1 VIFGLREVTTENWE
15 GNMGVEDRF
24 GTIAVKRG
32 FVTKEQVL
40 EAMKIQMERDL
51 DGLEHRLIGS
61 ILYSMGYITL
71 PQIDE
76 VAEAVKK
83 GEK

>member
-1 VIFGLREVTTENWE
+1 
-15 GNMGVEDRF
+15 MGVEDRF

-40 EAMKIQMERDL
+40 ESMKIQMERDL

-76 VAEAVKK
+76 VAEAVKN
-83 GEK
+83 GEG

>member
-1 VIFGLREVTTENWE
+1 MGLEE
-15 GNMGVEDRF
+15 RF
-24 GTIAVKRG
+24 GTIAVKKG

-40 EAMKIQMERDL
+40 EGMKVQMERNL

-76 VAEAVKK
+76 VAEDVKNGK
-83 GEK
+83 D

>member
-1 VIFGLREVTTENWE
+1 
-15 GNMGVEDRF
+15 MGVDLVENRF
-24 GTIAVKRG
+24 GTIAVKKG

-40 EAMKIQMERDL
+40 EAMKIQMERNL

-83 GEK
+83 GEG

>member
-1 VIFGLREVTTENWE
+1 
-15 GNMGVEDRF
+15 MGVDLVEERF
-24 GTIAVKRG
+24 GTIAVKKG
-32 FVTKEQVL
+32 FITKEQVL

-61 ILYSMGYITL
+61 ILYSKGYITL

-83 GEK
+83 GEE

>member
-1 VIFGLREVTTENWE
+1 
-15 GNMGVEDRF
+15 
-24 GTIAVKRG
+24 
-32 FVTKEQVL
+32 
-40 EAMKIQMERDL
+40 MKIQMERDL

-71 PQIDE
+71 SQIDE

>member
-1 VIFGLREVTTENWE
+1 
-15 GNMGVEDRF
+15 MGVEDRF

-61 ILYSMGYITL
+61 ILYSMGNITL

-83 GEK
+83 GEE

>member
-1 VIFGLREVTTENWE
+1 
-15 GNMGVEDRF
+15 MGVEDRF

-83 GEK
+83 GEE

>member
-1 VIFGLREVTTENWE
+1 
-15 GNMGVEDRF
+15 MGVDLVEERF
-24 GTIAVKRG
+24 GTIAVKKG
-32 FVTKEQVL
+32 VVTKEQVL

-61 ILYSMGYITL
+61 ILYSMGYVTL

-76 VAEAVKK
+76 VVEAVKTC
-83 GEK
+83 EE

>member
-1 VIFGLREVTTENWE
+1 
-15 GNMGVEDRF
+15 MGVDLVENRF
-24 GTIAVKRG
+24 GTIAVKKG

-40 EAMKIQMERDL
+40 EAMKIQMERNL

-61 ILYSMGYITL
+61 ILYSIGYITL

-83 GEK
+83 GKD

>member
-1 VIFGLREVTTENWE
+1 MGADLVEN
-15 GNMGVEDRF
+15 RF
-24 GTIAVKRG
+24 GTIAVKKG
-32 FVTKEQVL
+32 FVTSEQVL
-40 EAMKIQMERDL
+40 EAVKIQTERNM

-83 GEK
+83 G

>member
-1 VIFGLREVTTENWE
+1 
-15 GNMGVEDRF
+15 MGVDFVEDRF
-24 GTIAVKRG
+24 GTIAVRNG

-61 ILYSMGYITL
+61 ILYSMGYMTL
-71 PQIDE
+71 QQIDE

-83 GEK
+83 V

>member
-1 VIFGLREVTTENWE
+1 
-15 GNMGVEDRF
+15 MGVDLVEDRF

-61 ILYSMGYITL
+61 ILYSMGYMTL
-71 PQIDE
+71 QQIDE

-83 GEK
+83 I

>member
-1 VIFGLREVTTENWE
+1 
-15 GNMGVEDRF
+15 MGVDLVEERF
-24 GTIAVKRG
+24 GTIAVKKG

-40 EAMKIQMERDL
+40 EAMKVQMERDL
-51 DGLEHRLIGS
+51 EGLEHRLIGS
-61 ILYSMGYITL
+61 VLYSMGYIAL

-83 GEK
+83 G

>member
-1 VIFGLREVTTENWE
+1 
-15 GNMGVEDRF
+15 MGVEDRF

-40 EAMKIQMERDL
+40 ESMKIQMERDL

-61 ILYSMGYITL
+61 ILYSMGHITL

-83 GEK
+83 GEE

>member
-1 VIFGLREVTTENWE
+1 
-15 GNMGVEDRF
+15 MGVDLVEDRF
-24 GTIAVKRG
+24 GTIAVKKG

-76 VAEAVKK
+76 VAEDVKK
-83 GEK
+83 G

>member
-1 VIFGLREVTTENWE
+1 
-15 GNMGVEDRF
+15 MDACMVEDRF
-24 GTIAVKRG
+24 GTISVKKG

-40 EAMKIQMERDL
+40 EAMKVQMERNL

-76 VAEAVKK
+76 VAEDVKK
-83 GEK
+83 G

>member
-1 VIFGLREVTTENWE
+1 MDAR
-15 GNMGVEDRF
+15 MVEERF
-24 GTIAVKRG
+24 GTMAVKKG

-40 EAMKIQMERDL
+40 EAMKVQMERNL

-76 VAEAVKK
+76 VAEDVKK
-83 GEK
+83 VEE

>member
-1 VIFGLREVTTENWE
+1 MGGDLVEN
-15 GNMGVEDRF
+15 RF
-24 GTIAVKRG
+24 GTIAVKKG

-40 EAMKIQMERDL
+40 EAIKIQMERNL

-83 GEK
+83 GEG

>member
-1 VIFGLREVTTENWE
+1 
-15 GNMGVEDRF
+15 MGVDLVEERF

-40 EAMKIQMERDL
+40 EAMKVQMERDL

-61 ILYSMGYITL
+61 VLYSMGYVTL
-71 PQIDE
+71 QQIDE

-83 GEK
+83 G

>member
-1 VIFGLREVTTENWE
+1 
-15 GNMGVEDRF
+15 MGVDLVENRF
-24 GTIAVKRG
+24 GTIAVKKG

-40 EAMKIQMERDL
+40 EAMKIQMERNL

-83 GEK
+83 GKD

>member
-1 VIFGLREVTTENWE
+1 
-15 GNMGVEDRF
+15 MGVDLVEERF

-40 EAMKIQMERDL
+40 EAMQIQMERNL

-61 ILYSMGYITL
+61 VMYSMGYITL
-71 PQIDE
+71 QQIDE

-83 GEK
+83 I

>member
-1 VIFGLREVTTENWE
+1 
-15 GNMGVEDRF
+15 
-24 GTIAVKRG
+24 VKRG

-71 PQIDE
+71 SQIDE